1 MIQTSI
7 ALKAIPLGLTYKKAP
22 NGLGMELFA
31 LVVTLGVDKSN
42 FYGDLEGVMDL
53 DIPSK
58 KEQTVKK
65 DKSTVL

>member
-1 MIQTSI
+1 MFS
-7 ALKAIPLGLTYKKAP
+7 AWGLTIKKSP
-22 NGLGMELFA
+22 NLIGMGFLA
-31 LVVTLGVDKSN
+31 LVVTLGVEKSN
-42 FYGDLEGVMDL
+42 FYADLEGVMDL